1 MGTENA
7 PGFSASNSDTPSSSA
22 PGFEDARRMILEAV
36 TPLAGETVELLD
48 SVGRV
53 LAADLVAPWPL
64 PRFSNSA
71 MDGYAVR
78 AEDCASGAAL
88 KVIEFVPAG
97 QLPTRRVEQGTAIK
111 IMTGAM
117 VPEGC
122 DSVVPIEVAE
132 ERDGLVRATA
142 EVKRGQ
148 HIRLV
153 GEDVR
158 DGETIF
164 ATGRLVRPFEINM
177 LANFG
182 MSQVEVVRR
191 PRVGIVSTGDELVQL
206 GTMPGAGQIV
216 NSNAYSLA
224 AAVRSLG
231 AEAILLGIARDTVE
245 SHREKF
251 SAGLG
256 YEALITSAGIS
267 VGDRD
272 LVSEVLQSLGVQM
285 VFHRI
290 KVKPGKAMAF
300 GVREGRPVFALPGN
314 PVSSM
319 LAFEEFVAP
328 ALRRMMGHHETVRR
342 LFPAVL
348 QTPLRKSKEY
358 TSLVRVRLECTN
370 GRYLA
375 FSSGKQ
381 ETGLVRTMVEAN
393 GVAIL
398 PAGREEFAA
407 GEEVQVHS
415 LEGFGL

>member
-1 MGTENA
+1 MGTENDPELSASGSNA
-7 PGFSASNSDTPSSSA
+7 PGL
-22 PGFEDARRMILEAV
+22 EDARQVILEAV
-36 TPLAGETVELLD
+36 APLEGEAVELLD
-48 SVGRV
+48 SAGRV

-142 EVKRGQ
+142 AVKGGQ
-148 HIRLV
+148 HVRLA
-153 GEDVR
+153 GEDVQE
-158 DGETIF
+158 GETIF
-164 ATGRLVRPFEINM
+164 AAGRLVRPYEINM

-182 MSQVEVVRR
+182 MSRVDVVRR
-191 PRVGIVSTGDELVQL
+191 PRVAIVATGDELVEL
-206 GTMPGAGQIV
+206 GTVPDAGQIV

-224 AAVRSLG
+224 AAVRALG

-245 SHREKF
+245 SHREKL

-256 YEALITSAGIS
+256 YDALITSAGIS
-267 VGDRD
+267 VGERD
-272 LVSEVLQSLGVQM
+272 LVSEVLESLGVRM

-300 GVREGRPVFALPGN
+300 GVRNGRPVFALPGN
-314 PVSSM
+314 PVSTM
-319 LAFEEFVAP
+319 LTFEEFVAP
-328 ALRRMMGHHETVRR
+328 ALRRMMGQRETVRR
-342 LFPAVL
+342 LFPAIL
-348 QTPLRKSKEY
+348 QAPLRKSREY
-358 TSLVRVRLECTN
+358 TTLVRIRLECAN
-370 GRYLA
+370 GHYLA

-381 ETGLVRTMVEAN
+381 ETGLVRTLVEAN
-393 GVAIL
+393 AVAIL
-398 PAGREEFAA
+398 PAGREDFAA
-407 GEEVQVHS
+407 GEEVQVHT